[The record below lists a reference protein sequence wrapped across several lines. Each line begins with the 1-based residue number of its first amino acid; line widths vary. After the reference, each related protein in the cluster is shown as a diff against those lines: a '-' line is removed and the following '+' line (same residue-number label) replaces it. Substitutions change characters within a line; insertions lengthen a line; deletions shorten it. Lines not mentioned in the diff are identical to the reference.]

1 MSGKKE
7 QLKNIIDA
15 SVARKFLM
23 QNPDFLINNP
33 DLYSILTPPD
43 RSEGDR
49 IVDFQN
55 IMIEKTIPKIP
66 IATKA
71 FKILYGKNGTLSK
84 GTQSSSRYFSISTPS
99 GFPAPTSCKATK
111 CIKTR
116 AIRIRGSATT
126 CKAKKREIVAPEI

>member
-55 IMIEKTIPKIP
+55 IMIEK
-66 IATKA
+66 
-71 FKILYGKNGTLSK
+71 
-84 GTQSSSRYFSISTPS
+84 
-99 GFPAPTSCKATK
+99 
-111 CIKTR
+111 IKTR
-116 AIRIRGSATT
+116 W
-126 CKAKKREIVAPEI
+126 